1 MARKPRLEFPGA
13 IYHIISRG
21 NYRKPLFEDGAG
33 PAFEK
38 ALFEACAKCG
48 WLLHAY
54 VIMNNHY
61 HLALETPQPN
71 LVEGMRWLQG
81 TFGIRFNAYHNE
93 RGHVFQ
99 SRYKSLVIEEGRPLL
114 GLVNYIHLNPVR
126 AEIVDV
132 GNLRAFALSSFPKFF
147 SKTPP
152 DCLVRSRFLA
162 ALEFPDS
169 PSGMK
174 RYQEH
179 LKFSEENNPS
189 ARDEISLRYC
199 RGWAVASEEYREELK
214 TAFAEIETSAI
225 PGGAE
230 WAELREAGWHRRLSS
245 LLKAAGKTGKDAE
258 NDTKSAAWKVKIARE
273 LRTTSTAS
281 NAWIAARLAMGHP
294 TRVCNLIRGKM

>member
-21 NYRKPLFEDGAG
+21 NYRKPVFGDGSG

-38 ALFEACAKCG
+38 TLFEACEKCG
-48 WLLHAY
+48 WVLHAY

-81 TFGIRFNAYHNE
+81 TFGIRFNAFHRE

-126 AEIVDV
+126 AGLVELAD
-132 GNLRAFALSSFPKFF
+132 LRTFSLSSFPKFF
-147 SKTPP
+147 SRSLRSG
-152 DCLVRSRFLA
+152 LVRSRFLG

-174 RYQEH
+174 RYAEH
-179 LKFSEENNPS
+179 LEFSEENDP
-189 ARDEISLRYC
+189 AAQDEISKRYC
-199 RGWAVASEEYREELK
+199 RGWAVASQEYREELK
-214 TAFAEIETSAI
+214 VAFAESTTAE
-225 PGGAE
+225 GAE
-230 WAELREAGWHRRLSS
+230 WEDLREARWKQALVS
-245 LLKAAGKTGKDAE
+245 LMKAAGKTRADATR
-258 NDTKSAAWKVKIARE
+258 DIKSAAWKIRIARE
-273 LRTTSTAS
+273 LRSKSTAT
-281 NAWIAARLAMGHP
+281 NAWIAEQLFMGHP
-294 TRVCNLIRGKM
+294 TSVCNLIRRKM